1 MTASAFNDQAEAEN
15 LEKRL
20 ERLHGIKVTEQL
32 AEQLRQANAPDRAL
46 MLDALEHYVGEF
58 RRADREQHPSPG
70 GRAACAHDTMTVWI
84 TQAVEHPP
92 AGAAVQCKRGCAH
105 CCRLLVSVMDD
116 EAALALL
123 AAEDVGLTID
133 RERLE
138 RQAAATTTEEWRQ
151 LPYEDRACVFLRGEE
166 CGIYEYRPSSC
177 RKYMVASAPELCNTE
192 ERTGGEVTMLSS
204 AMAEI
209 IASAALTVWGWR
221 PFAQALRAIL
231 EEARP

>member
-1 MTASAFNDQAEAEN
+1 MN

-20 ERLHGIKVTEQL
+20 RGVKITEQL
-32 AEQLRQANAPDRAL
+32 AEQLRQAKAPDRAL
-46 MLDALEHYVGEF
+46 MLDTLEHNVREF
-58 RRADREQHPSPG
+58 RQAERKQHPSPG
-70 GRAACAHDTMTVWI
+70 GRAAGAHDAMAVWI
-84 TQAVEHPP
+84 AQAIEHPP

-105 CCRLLVSVMDD
+105 CCRLLVSVLDD
-116 EAALALL
+116 EAVLALL

-138 RQAAATTTEEWRQ
+138 RQAAATTKEEWGR

-177 RKYMVASAPELCNTE
+177 RKYMVVSAPELCNTDQHP
-192 ERTGGEVTMLSS
+192 GEVVAILAS

-209 IASAALTVWGWR
+209 ITSAALSVWGWR
-221 PFAQALRAIL
+221 PLAQALRAIL
-231 EEARP
+231 EKAKP